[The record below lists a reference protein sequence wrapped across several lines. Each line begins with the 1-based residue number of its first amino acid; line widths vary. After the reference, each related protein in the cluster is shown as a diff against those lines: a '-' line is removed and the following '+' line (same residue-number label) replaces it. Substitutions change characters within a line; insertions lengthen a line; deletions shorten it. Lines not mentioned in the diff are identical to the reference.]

1 MPRKY
6 KPEVHAFIA
15 AHVAGTTTQELAR
28 ITNAA
33 FGTNFTAASMKS
45 YKANHKLRNGR
56 GTGQVKGAAT
66 KRFPQQVKDYVFA
79 HYKGTGHRQM
89 CDQLFEQF
97 GIQYTPEQ
105 IKQYYARHG
114 LNSGL
119 TGYFKKGCCPYKP
132 QPGTHAQGCEKTWF
146 KPGCTPHNLK
156 PIGYE
161 RVTQDGY
168 IEVKVRMKKSRPNCN
183 DNFVPKH
190 RLIWEQANG
199 PLPPGY
205 VVIFKDG
212 NKRNFALDNLAA
224 ITKKERLDMN
234 RHDLFSSDPQA
245 TETGIL
251 LARLRTT
258 IHQKEKEI
266 KHG

>member
-1 MPRKY
+1 
-6 KPEVHAFIA
+6 
-15 AHVAGTTTQELAR
+15 
-28 ITNAA
+28 
-33 FGTNFTAASMKS
+33 
-45 YKANHKLRNGR
+45 
-56 GTGQVKGAAT
+56 
-66 KRFPQQVKDYVFA
+66 
-79 HYKGTGHRQM
+79 M

-97 GIQYTPEQ
+97 GVQYTPEQ

-212 NKRNFALDNLAA
+212 DKRNFALDNLAA

-234 RHDLFSSDPQA
+234 RHDLFSNDPQA

-266 KHG
+266 QHG

>member
-56 GTGQVKGAAT
+56 GTGQIKGAAT

-168 IEVKVRMKKSRPNCN
+168 I
-183 DNFVPKH
+183 
-190 RLIWEQANG
+190 
-199 PLPPGY
+199 
-205 VVIFKDG
+205 
-212 NKRNFALDNLAA
+212 
-224 ITKKERLDMN
+224 
-234 RHDLFSSDPQA
+234 
-245 TETGIL
+245 
-251 LARLRTT
+251 
-258 IHQKEKEI
+258 
-266 KHG
+266 

>member
-28 ITNAA
+28 IANAA

-45 YKANHKLRNGR
+45 YKANHNLKS
-56 GTGQVKGAAT
+56 GTRHGVEKGKAT
-66 KRFPQQVKDYVFA
+66 DLFPEKVRKYIFA
-79 HYKGTGHRQM
+79 NYKGTGHKAM
-89 CDQLFEQF
+89 CDQLFEYF
-97 GIQYTPEQ
+97 GIQYTPGQ
-105 IKQYYARHG
+105 IKQYYARNG

-119 TGYFKKGCCPYKP
+119 TGYFKKGCCPYK
-132 QPGTHAQGCEKTWF
+132 QPKGTHAQGCEKTWF
-146 KPGCTPHNLK
+146 RPGQLPPNTK

-161 RVTQDGY
+161 RITQDGY
-168 IEVKVRMKKSRPNCN
+168 TEVKVKMRPSRSDCN
-183 DNFVPKH
+183 DNFVPKQ

-224 ITKKERLDMN
+224 VTRYECMEMN

-258 IHQKEKEI
+258 IYQKEKEI
-266 KHG
+266 KNG